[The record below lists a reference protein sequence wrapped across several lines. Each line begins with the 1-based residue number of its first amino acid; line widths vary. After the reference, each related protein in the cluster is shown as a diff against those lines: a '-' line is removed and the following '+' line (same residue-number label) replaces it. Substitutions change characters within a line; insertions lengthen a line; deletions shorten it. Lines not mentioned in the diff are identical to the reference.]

1 MGPNKPKGQM
11 CGRKNVRQNR
21 GKGRE
26 RKESQKYDGVIDNN
40 NKRN

>member
-1 MGPNKPKGQM
+1 MGPNKPKEQM

-26 RKESQKYDGVIDNN
+26 RKESLKYDGVIDND
-40 NKRN
+40 NKRS